1 MPLRP
6 LLEYLLLA
14 ALWGASFM
22 FMHLAVGD
30 FGAMATAAVRLGVA
44 ALCLLPL
51 AMLQGHRGVIRRH
64 WWQLVVVGLLS
75 SGLPAILYS
84 FAVMY
89 IPTGLSSILNATTP
103 MFGALVAWA
112 WLKDRP
118 NASRALGLLIGFAGV
133 ALLASGQGGGGPA
146 QADGLM
152 QAWAILACLL
162 ACLCYG
168 IAASFTK
175 VFLSEVPPL
184 ATAAGSQMGAAL
196 VLAGPALTH
205 LPPRMPTASA
215 WGAALA
221 VGVLCT
227 AVAYVLYFRTI
238 QTLGP
243 ARAITVPYIIPVFA
257 LFYGVVLL
265 GETLTWRMVGCGLVI
280 ALGTAMANGLLRL
293 PLGRAAPRVS

>member
-30 FGAMATAAVRLGVA
+30 FGALPTGAMRLGIA
-44 ALCLLPL
+44 ALCLMPL
-51 AMLQGHRGVIRRH
+51 AVMQGQWGVIRRN

-75 SGLPAILYS
+75 SGLPATLYS
-84 FAVMY
+84 FAVTV
-89 IPTGLSSILNATTP
+89 IPTSLTSILNATTP
-103 MFGALVAWA
+103 MFGALVAWF
-112 WLKDRP
+112 WLQDRP
-118 NASRALGLLIGFAGV
+118 NVSRTLGLLVGFAGV
-133 ALLASGQGGGGPA
+133 ALLASGRGSGGPA
-146 QADGLM
+146 QAGGLA
-152 QAWAILACLL
+152 QVWAILACLL

-175 VFLSEVPPL
+175 VFLSGVPPL
-184 ATAAGSQMGAAL
+184 AIAAGSQLGAAL
-196 VLAGPALTH
+196 VLTGPALTE
-205 LPPRMPTASA
+205 LPTRMPSSSA
-215 WGAALA
+215 WGAVLA

-238 QTLGP
+238 QALGP
-243 ARAITVPYIIPVFA
+243 ARAITVPYVIPVFA
-257 LFYGVVLL
+257 VFFGVVLL

-280 ALGTAMANGLLRL
+280 ALGTAMATGLLRL
-293 PLGRAAPRVS
+293 PLRRAARDAG